1 MFVKIEAIVSNRAF
15 ININFIK
22 VKFIG
27 FIGLNDLESYVWNK
41 EMNP

>member
-1 MFVKIEAIVSNRAF
+1 MFVKLEAIVSNRAF